1 MKPIIRIAALAAAIA
16 SLPLVSAAAQAPA
29 TPRLRL
35 ATTTSTEQS
44 GLLAAILPA
53 FEKKTGYKVDVVAV
67 GTGASLK
74 IGEKGDCDVVLVH
87 ARALEDAFMAA
98 GFGAE
103 RRDVMYN
110 DFVVL
115 GPASDPARVA
125 TADSAVEAFSLVFA
139 AKAAFVSR
147 GDKSGTDV
155 KEKDLWKAAGL
166 SPTGAPWY
174 KEIGQGMS
182 QAILMAEQIGGYTL
196 ADRATW
202 LSMKAKSSLSILS
215 QGDKLLFNPYGII
228 SVSPAKWPTTNI
240 AGAKALIDWMTGS
253 EGRALIAAYAIGG
266 EQCFYL
272 Y

>member
-1 MKPIIRIAALAAAIA
+1 MKRWITPLALVAALALAA
-16 SLPLVSAAAQAPA
+16 SAQSPA
-29 TPRLRL
+29 TPRLRM

-44 GLLAAILPA
+44 GLLAAILPV
-53 FEKKTGYKVDVVAV
+53 FEKESGYRVDVVAV

-115 GPASDPARVA
+115 GPASDPAQVA
-125 TADSAVEAFSLVFA
+125 KAKTAVAAFA
-139 AKAAFVSR
+139 AIYSAGSPFVSR
-147 GDKSGTDV
+147 GDNSGTDV
-155 KEKDLWKAAGL
+155 KEKEIWKAARL
-166 SPTGAPWY
+166 DPTGSAWY

-182 QAILMAEQIGGYTL
+182 QAIMMAEQIGGYTL
-196 ADRATW
+196 SDRATW
-202 LSMKAKSSLSILS
+202 LAMKAKSSLGILN
-215 QGDKLLFNPYGII
+215 QGDKILFNPYGII
-228 SVSPAKWPTTNI
+228 SVSPAKWPATNI
-240 AGAKALIDWMTGS
+240 AGATALMDWITGP
-253 EGRALIAAYAIGG
+253 EGRALISAYAIGG